1 MIRECMFHY
10 GWVIDTEDYGLFRDI
25 AVDDVKI
32 EDGYHGKVFEGN
44 QTWTEFLYT
53 LNQKEPCLHH
63 TYQIQSVEISGG
75 RAVGKMSRLEPN
87 RIGSKR
93 INADNYYMDWL
104 TLDYVIDFLKVEDKW
119 KITNVRFVKNIRG
132 VPVYEN

>member
-1 MIRECMFHY
+1 MFEENGVVRVIPENEEPFSDEEMIRECMFHY

-25 AVDDVKI
+25 TVDDVKI

-44 QTWTEFLYT
+44 QSWTEFL
-53 LNQKEPCLHH
+53 K
-63 TYQIQSVEISGG
+63 I
-75 RAVGKMSRLEPN
+75 
-87 RIGSKR
+87 
-93 INADNYYMDWL
+93 
-104 TLDYVIDFLKVEDKW
+104 EDKW